1 MSLTPAQVIVTD
13 LHRRMTGVSA
23 TIRNLVHHQRR
34 EFNLKVWS
42 SLPIDGFEHFTA
54 FKLYKLIKQ
63 RPSDKPFH
71 IFHVRRNIEMQWAL
85 FFKHVLR
92 CPIRIVFTSAAIRRH
107 STWPRWL
114 ISKMDRVIATSD
126 KAASFLVNASTVVH
140 HGVDIQKFTAAT
152 SREDALQRLDLPFKY
167 AIGQFG
173 RVRPEK
179 GVDYFVEAMIK
190 LLPKY
195 PDFGAVLVGKVTD
208 RFKRFSDDLQAKVKA
223 AKLEDRI
230 IWLGEV
236 SYDHIP
242 AVYNAMSF
250 VVAPSR
256 YEGFGLTPLEAMA
269 TGAPVIAANTGA
281 YAAMIEPGA
290 NGYIFPVDD
299 TNMFQQHLETLMGNP
314 ESIRLMANDCQRR
327 VKEQFSIQQEVKGI
341 SEVYHQLWDSEG

>member
-1 MSLTPAQVIVTD
+1 MSLIPAQVVVTD

-23 TIRNLVHHQRR
+23 TIRNLVHHQRH
-34 EFNLKVWS
+34 EFNLKVWAK
-42 SLPIDGFEHFTA
+42 LPIDGFEHFTTS
-54 FKLYKLIKQ
+54 KLYKLLKQ

-71 IFHVRRNIEMQWAL
+71 ICHVRRNNEMQWAL

-107 STWPRWL
+107 SAWPRWL

-126 KAASFLVNASTVVH
+126 KAASFLENVSAVVH
-140 HGVDIQKFTAAT
+140 HGVDIQKFTPAT
-152 SREDALQRLDLPFKY
+152 SREDALKQLGLPFEY

-195 PDFGAVLVGKVTD
+195 PEFGAVLVGKVTAK
-208 RFKRFSDDLQAKVKA
+208 FERFSADLQAKVKA
-223 AKLEDRI
+223 AGLEDRI

-236 SYDHIP
+236 SFDRIP

-269 TGAPVIAANTGA
+269 TGAPVIAADTGA
-281 YAAMIEPGA
+281 YAAMIEPGT

-299 TNMFQQHLETLMGNP
+299 TNMFQQHLETLMSDP
-314 ESIRLMANDCQRR
+314 LSIRQMSDDCQLR
-327 VKEQFSIQQEVKGI
+327 VSEHFSIQSEVQGI
-341 SEVYHQLWDSEG
+341 SDVYHQLWDAES